1 MRLEHTPSASVGRV
15 RDYQRIFVVGTQAGV
30 DEVARL
36 RSSLG
41 PTAVVLTAPTA
52 DAKRVVS
59 GLGVEPVPDVLLA
72 PVRFPGADRGHRL
85 DELVRRHA
93 VADRFRDVVVVT
105 DPATVTLLLR
115 ALAPDQLPMGGAVTE
130 VGLPRGA
137 RPVPLVQAT
146 LGGGVLAL
154 VALLA
159 AIVIPFWVLPL
170 VVVVAGL
177 VLLLVPRRRHLG
189 EALLIAVA
197 VAAAVSLLSIAGSS
211 RFPGSW

>member
-1 MRLEHTPSASVGRV
+1 MT
-15 RDYQRIFVVGTQAGV
+15 DYQRIFVVGTQAGA

-41 PTAVVLTAPTA
+41 STAVVLAAPTA
-52 DAKRVVS
+52 EAKSVVT

-93 VADRFRDVVVVT
+93 VEDRFRDVVVVT

-115 ALAPDQLPMGGAVTE
+115 TLAPDQLPMAGAVTE

-137 RPVPLVQAT
+137 RPVPLVQAA
-146 LGGGVLAL
+146 LGGGALAL
-154 VALLA
+154 VAVLA
-159 AIVIPFWVLPL
+159 ASVVPIWVLPL
-170 VVVVAGL
+170 VVVVVG
-177 VLLLVPRRRHLG
+177 VGLLLVPRRRHLG

-197 VAAAVSLLSIAGSS
+197 VAVAVSLLSIAGSS

>member
-1 MRLEHTPSASVGRV
+1 VT
-15 RDYQRIFVVGTQAGV
+15 DYQRIFVVGTQAGA

-41 PTAVVLTAPTA
+41 ANAVVLTAPTA
-52 DAKRVVS
+52 EARQVVT

-72 PVRFPGADRGHRL
+72 PVRFPAVDRGHRL
-85 DELVRRHA
+85 DVLVRRHA
-93 VADRFRDVVVVT
+93 VEDRFRDVVVVT

-137 RPVPLVQAT
+137 RPVPLVQAA
-146 LGGGVLAL
+146 LGGGLLAFVAVLA
-154 VALLA
+154 AN
-159 AIVIPFWVLPL
+159 VIPIWVLPL
-170 VVVVAGL
+170 LVVVAGL
-177 VLLLVPRRRHLG
+177 ALLVVPRLRHLG

-197 VAAAVSLLSIAGSS
+197 VAVAVSLLSIAGSS

>member
-1 MRLEHTPSASVGRV
+1 MT
-15 RDYQRIFVVGTQAGV
+15 DYQRIFVVGTQAGA

-41 PTAVVLTAPTA
+41 ANAVLLTAPTA
-52 DAKRVVS
+52 EAKQVVTR
-59 GLGVEPVPDVLLA
+59 LGVEPVPDVLLA
-72 PVRFPGADRGHRL
+72 PVRFPAVDRGHRL
-85 DELVRRHA
+85 DVLVRRHA
-93 VADRFRDVVVVT
+93 VEDRFRDVVVVT

-137 RPVPLVQAT
+137 RPVPLVQAA
-146 LGGGVLAL
+146 LGGGLLAFVAVLA
-154 VALLA
+154 AN
-159 AIVIPFWVLPL
+159 VIPIWVLPL

-177 VLLLVPRRRHLG
+177 ALLVVPRRRHLG

-197 VAAAVSLLSIAGSS
+197 VAVAVSLLSIAGSS

>member
-1 MRLEHTPSASVGRV
+1 MT
-15 RDYQRIFVVGTQAGV
+15 DYQRIFVGGTQAGA

-41 PTAVVLTAPTA
+41 ANAVVLTAPTA
-52 DAKRVVS
+52 EAKQVVT

-72 PVRFPGADRGHRL
+72 PVRFPAVDRGHRL

-93 VADRFRDVVVVT
+93 VEDRFRDVVVVT

-115 ALAPDQLPMGGAVTE
+115 ALAPDQLPTGGAVTE
-130 VGLPRGA
+130 VGLPRGG
-137 RPVPLVQAT
+137 RPVPLVQAA
-146 LGGGVLAL
+146 LGGGLLAFVAVLAAN
-154 VALLA
+154 VVP
-159 AIVIPFWVLPL
+159 IWVLPL

-177 VLLLVPRRRHLG
+177 ALLVVPRRRHLG

-197 VAAAVSLLSIAGSS
+197 VAVAVSLLSIAGSS

>member
-1 MRLEHTPSASVGRV
+1 MT
-15 RDYQRIFVVGTQAGV
+15 DYQRIFVVGAQAGA

-41 PTAVVLTAPTA
+41 SDVVVLTAPTVE
-52 DAKRVVS
+52 AKRVVTAS
-59 GLGVEPVPDVLLA
+59 GSSRCPTCCS
-72 PVRFPGADRGHRL
+72 
-85 DELVRRHA
+85 RRSGSPTSTA
-93 VADRFRDVVVVT
+93 GTASTSWSAAMRCEDRFRDVVVVT

-115 ALAPDQLPMGGAVTE
+115 ALAPTSCRWPA
-130 VGLPRGA
+130 PSRRSACRAA
-137 RPVPLVQAT
+137 RVPYRWCRRRW
-146 LGGGVLAL
+146 
-154 VALLA
+154 A
-159 AIVIPFWVLPL
+159 AACSPSWRCSPPNVIPIWVLPL
-170 VVVVAGL
+170 LVVVAGL

>member
-1 MRLEHTPSASVGRV
+1 MT
-15 RDYQRIFVVGTQAGV
+15 DYQRIFVVGTQAGA
-30 DEVARL
+30 DEVARV

-41 PTAVVLTAPTA
+41 SDVVVLTAPTGE
-52 DAKRVVS
+52 AKRVVD

-72 PVRFPGADRGHRL
+72 PVRFPDVDRGHRL

-93 VADRFRDVVVVT
+93 VQDRFRDVVVVT

-130 VGLPRGA
+130 VGLPRGS
-137 RPVPLVQAT
+137 RPVPLVQAV

-154 VALLA
+154 VAVLA
-159 AIVIPFWVLPL
+159 SNVLPIWVLPL
-170 VVVVAGL
+170 LVVVVG
-177 VLLLVPRRRHLG
+177 VGLLLVPRRRHLG

>member
-1 MRLEHTPSASVGRV
+1 MT
-15 RDYQRIFVVGTQAGV
+15 DYQRIFVVGTQAGA

-41 PTAVVLTAPTA
+41 ANAVLLTAPTA
-52 DAKRVVS
+52 EAKQVVTR
-59 GLGVEPVPDVLLA
+59 LGVEPVPDVLLA
-72 PVRFPGADRGHRL
+72 PVRFPAVDRGHWL

-93 VADRFRDVVVVT
+93 VEDRFRDVVVVT

-137 RPVPLVQAT
+137 RPVPLVQAA
-146 LGGGVLAL
+146 LGGGLLAFVAVLA
-154 VALLA
+154 AN
-159 AIVIPFWVLPL
+159 VIPIWVLPL

-177 VLLLVPRRRHLG
+177 ALLVVPRRRHLG

-197 VAAAVSLLSIAGSS
+197 VAVAVSLLSIAGSS